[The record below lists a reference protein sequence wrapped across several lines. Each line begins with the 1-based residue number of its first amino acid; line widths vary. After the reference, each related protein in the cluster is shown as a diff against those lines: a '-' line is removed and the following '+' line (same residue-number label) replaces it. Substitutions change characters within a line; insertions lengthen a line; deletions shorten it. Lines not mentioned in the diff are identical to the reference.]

1 MRMMKTYHCWGKLAG
16 SVIGIASTTHKH
28 PPPHTHTHTHARIQY
43 TNIHTDALT
52 YIHTHTPTY
61 VHAHTCAHTHKLV
74 HVSVQVT
81 LAEVSKKGGPERT
94 HTISGFKFLV
104 PTPDSPWKKEA
115 AVTLLCEEAQ
125 VRGGR
130 VWPGVSSYRCE
141 FIQVRLHTGVNSYRC
156 EFIQVRVHIGVS
168 SYESKFIQV

>member
-1 MRMMKTYHCWGKLAG
+1 MALHLPHTN
-16 SVIGIASTTHKH
+16 T
-28 PPPHTHTHTHARIQY
+28 PPHTHTHILMLVYNTQIY
-43 TNIHTDALT
+43 TQTLSHT
-52 YIHTHTPTY
+52 YIHTHLHTCILTHAHTPTY